1 MTSLDDLFEQIIH
14 TERKAQERRSFLN
27 EIKCNVQK
35 FKEKTQE
42 AEREGVCL
50 HGQLATKV
58 QQMNEDEITCKMLQN
73 KQKTLNEQLDILKHE
88 FEVLRNETVE
98 VLSKKNN
105 DTDMFCSEVEEFAI
119 DYSLISNGQSIRER
133 EARQEIANLKEK
145 HNCLRRDSQVYEDK
159 KRVVSELNEDLQ
171 GFEEEKTKLE
181 RMVQDLNCKLQD
193 EIRRTE
199 DKENLLSCPIT
210 TPEFVKL
217 QHQLDTL
224 KNENLEEKCND
235 LQKEMCRLQQLCW
248 QRQLKERQ
256 KQQDVKRQTRRQEQK
271 NSVAVS
277 NRVQLSNFSSDGN
290 NSEQIEDDTNMEIQ
304 DLYTEDLTDLNYQKS
319 LFKTRSDH

>member
-1 MTSLDDLFEQIIH
+1 
-14 TERKAQERRSFLN
+14 
-27 EIKCNVQK
+27 
-35 FKEKTQE
+35 
-42 AEREGVCL
+42 
-50 HGQLATKV
+50 
-58 QQMNEDEITCKMLQN
+58 MNEDEITCKMLQN

-105 DTDMFCSEVEEFAI
+105 DTDMFCSEVE
-119 DYSLISNGQSIRER
+119 
-133 EARQEIANLKEK
+133 
-145 HNCLRRDSQVYEDK
+145 DSQVYEDK
-159 KRVVSELNEDLQ
+159 KKVVSELNEELQ

-181 RMVQDLNCKLQD
+181 RMLHDLNCKLQD

-290 NSEQIEDDTNMEIQ
+290 NSEQIEDDTNMELQ
-304 DLYTEDLTDLNYQKS
+304 DLFTEDLTDLNYQKS
-319 LFKTRSDH
+319 LFKTSMFNYSCITCHSVTS